1 MKPHLVPVETSG
13 SSPFDAI
20 KNTSPDGAEYW
31 SARDLMPLLGYD
43 KWERFDGRIQEAMR
57 AAAIAGVQDQFPGA
71 GKMVALGSGSTRE
84 VRDYHL
90 TRYACYMV
98 AMSCDGR
105 KPEVAAAKTYFAVRT
120 REAETRPAVQ
130 ELPRD
135 YASALRELASTVEAK
150 DLAEKQEREQ
160 RELAEKRARA
170 IEAQAPA
177 VAKARAH
184 SGVTEWKG
192 KQDFARE
199 VQQWGDLKSLDI
211 KQGSVFKLLTRKG
224 MYIAGGR
231 SDSGQVKRAAVR
243 AGWGKNEKGVAKNG
257 HAYTRPLISP
267 KGQDVAW
274 NWIVKAVEEYGEE
287 LNPKESAA

>member
-1 MKPHLVPVETSG
+1 MKPHLVPVAGENP
-13 SSPFDAI
+13 SPFDAI

-31 SARDLMPLLGYD
+31 SARDLMPLMGYD
-43 KWERFDGRIQEAMR
+43 KWERFAGAVDRARTSIEVQGMDPEVEASR
-57 AAAIAGVQDQFPGA
+57 LREPS
-71 GKMVALGSGSTRE
+71 GKTNQLRD
-84 VRDYHL
+84 DYHL
-90 TRYACYMV
+90 SRFAAYLV
-98 AMSCDGR
+98 AMNGDPR
-105 KPEVAAAKTYFAVRT
+105 KPEVAAAQAYFAIQTHV
-120 REAETRPAVQ
+120 AETRPAVQ
-130 ELPRD
+130 ELPQD
-135 YASALRELASTVEAK
+135 YVSALRELASTVEAK

-184 SGVTEWKG
+184 SGVKEWKG

-211 KQGSVFKLLTRKG
+211 KQPSVFKLLTRKG

-274 NWIVKAVEEYGEE
+274 KWIVKAVEEYGEE
-287 LNPKESAA
+287 LNPKEIAA

>member
-1 MKPHLVPVETSG
+1 MKPHLVPVDGSS
-13 SSPFDAI
+13 SSPFDEI
-20 KNTSPDGAEYW
+20 KHTRDDGSEYW
-31 SARDLMPLLGYD
+31 SARELMPLMGYG
-43 KWERFDGRIQEAMR
+43 KWQSFEVPLKRAMKSAEVQGANV
-57 AAAIAGVQDQFPGA
+57 AANFTGSRKDAVQ
-71 GKMVALGSGSTRE
+71 GKMPQQ
-84 VRDYHL
+84 DYHL
-90 TRYACYMV
+90 TRFAAYLV
-98 AMSCDGR
+98 AMNGDPNKS
-105 KPEVAAAKTYFAVRT
+105 EVAAAQAYFAIQTHV
-120 REAETRPAVQ
+120 AETRPAAP

-150 DLAEKQEREQ
+150 DLAERQEREQ

-274 NWIVKAVEEYGEE
+274 KWIVKAVEEYGEE

>member
-13 SSPFDAI
+13 SSPFDEI
-20 KNTSPDGAEYW
+20 KHTRPDGTDYW
-31 SARDLMPLLGYD
+31 SARELMPLLGYRD
-43 KWERFDGRIQEAMR
+43 KWQNFAQAIERAKLAADVQGHDVSSLFTGVSKKSGGRPQ
-57 AAAIAGVQDQFPGA
+57 QDYDLARF
-71 GKMVALGSGSTRE
+71 
-84 VRDYHL
+84 
-90 TRYACYMV
+90 ACYLV
-98 AMSCDGR
+98 AMNGDPR
-105 KPEVAAAKTYFAVRT
+105 KPEIAAAMAYFAIKT

-130 ELPRD
+130 ELPQD

-150 DLAEKQEREQ
+150 DRAEKQEREQ

-184 SGVTEWKG
+184 SGVKEWKG

-211 KQGSVFKLLTRKG
+211 KQSSVFKLLTRKG
-224 MYIAGGR
+224 MYVAGGR

-243 AGWGKNEKGVAKNG
+243 AGWGKNEKGVADNG

-274 NWIVKAVEEYGEE
+274 KWIVKAVEEYGEE
-287 LNPKESAA
+287 LNPKENAA